1 MSSSS
6 PNTIDLQRIIH
17 LTEISAINLPTSDRY
32 KYKCR
37 VQIASNEGE
46 TLSQRDLFA
55 RMQPSWLIELKNK
68 GDCTISITFCCR
80 EGDITQSWQDIG
92 TVTFATQD
100 YLKGDRNADLE
111 FPISTWDQAPQLKL
125 KARLTE
131 STGEGSSSTVT
142 LFGKQNGIH
151 RVQGRSDSNGIE
163 VELPPELP
171 LTAPEEVIIKDVW
184 NKLRAWKELQMEKF
198 LKRLLLEEP
207 ELEYLFG
214 EAIDSMSDFF
224 YELFDCA
231 IHQLQP
237 ETQIIVGE
245 PLMGVPPEKS
255 DGLDSVE
262 DYGRFFA
269 GIGLRPHHW
278 LKARQVWI
286 WMLPSIPYLE
296 EYDRED
302 LQRGTNS
309 ALYKFF
315 NAHIILPMAEAV
327 KRYDEALPPEMLQK
341 MADCWTVFSQNKQQ
355 MGMEFYQILFEKY
368 PFVLPIF
375 GRADMDYLSLHL
387 FQAVEFL
394 VRCLRSGSSDE
405 MLQELRF
412 LGQVHNFADVPSC
425 AYPAISETMF
435 ALFEKY
441 LPNFTPELRQAW
453 QTLFDR
459 VVNVIKLPML
469 NQERLLKKAKQ
480 FLDLISGEQAWE
492 PEDKER
498 RWKEIREE
506 VKATGIY
513 THTYEELAY
522 GAQVAW
528 RNASKCVGRIAW
540 NNMVIRDRRHITNP
554 DEIFRECQEHVQF
567 ATNGGN
573 LQITMTVFRPK
584 LPKERWGPRIWNSQL
599 YRYAAY
605 EMPDGS
611 ILGDPANLAL
621 TNAIIKKMGWQP
633 PEPRTA
639 YDILPLVI
647 EVPGQETKMYHWQ
660 PDEVL
665 EVHVEHPTIPEF
677 KELGMRWYA
686 IPAISNFSVHIG
698 GIHYGCIPF
707 NGWYMDTEI
716 MRDFLDEYRYNMMED
731 IAKVLK
737 LDTSSEQTL
746 WRDRAALE
754 LNIAILHSFQKAKVT
769 MVDHQTASR
778 QFLTHDLREKKAG
791 RECPGDWGWVVPA
804 AGGSACPVWH
814 HQMRDFY
821 LEPAY
826 HHAADRW
833 DVEDGIDL
841 DQLIAATNEDGDKRD
856 RILILYAS
864 ETGTAEGFA
873 RKAARQ
879 LQQFRPKVMALDEY
893 SVDALAS
900 EKLLLIVT
908 STFGN
913 GEMPSNGK
921 RFLQWVKQQ
930 PGGSLNGLNYSV
942 LGIGSTVYEQFCA
955 AGVAVDKALT
965 KAGANSVVPLHKGD
979 EIKGQA
985 DTFKQWLGLI
995 SRVLGADATSGDAS
1009 NNNAPKL
1016 TVTFLNEAN
1025 VPDSPIAVSSGDRGI
1040 PVPILANDELLQEV
1054 IPGSRST
1061 RYIVFDIAGTDLQ
1074 YETGDHV
1081 AVYPCNPTELVNRLC
1096 DRIGVTANTYFTAAY
1111 VNPDGTTTDDQPP
1124 VAVPTT
1130 VGQLLSE
1137 ELDLSLREPF
1147 NDLLAYLYSS
1157 AQTPQDKQRLEVW
1170 LEILRQG
1177 EENSDTITLKK
1188 TISDNFMSVADLFDE
1203 FPSATVTLEALLE
1216 LLPKQKPRLY
1226 SISSCPLLYPDKIQ
1240 VTIGVLQITTDA
1252 GKVRQGLC
1260 SNYLAGLQPGS
1271 QVRIGVRTS
1280 GFRPPA
1286 DPQAPML
1293 MVGPGTGVSPL
1304 IAFLQYR
1311 EALQNQGTTLGEA
1324 CLYFGCRNHSDFLY
1338 GDQLQSWQ
1346 NRGVLTNLQVA
1357 FSRLTEQK
1365 VYVQGLMQENAEALW
1380 QLLNHP
1386 NCHYYVCGDAKM
1398 ADDVFEVF
1406 MAIAKT
1412 EGKLSHIETI
1422 EFFDKMKQEKRFHA
1436 DVWGVQLNFKQ
1447 AIQQVQKDN
1456 YSKAEKWLERVKQP
1470 TETVVIEESQPVM
1483 A

>member
-1 MSSSS
+1 MLD
-6 PNTIDLQRIIH
+6 PQRIIH
-17 LTEISAINLPTSDRY
+17 LTEISAIDIPATDRY

-37 VQIASNEGE
+37 VQMASNEGE
-46 TLSQRDLFA
+46 PLLQRDLFA
-55 RMQPSWLIELKNK
+55 RMQPSWLVELKNQ
-68 GDCTISITFCCR
+68 GDCTIAITFCCR
-80 EGDITQSWQDIG
+80 EGDISHPWQDVG
-92 TVTFATQD
+92 TVTFDTRES
-100 YLKGDRNADLE
+100 LNGDRSADLE
-111 FPISTWDQAPQLKL
+111 LPITTWGYAPQLKL
-125 KARLTE
+125 KARLTQ
-131 STGEGSSSTVT
+131 SDSEGNSSAVTV
-142 LFGKQNGIH
+142 FSRQNGAQ
-151 RVQGRSDSNGIE
+151 RVQGQADGHGSTE
-163 VELPPELP
+163 VELPQATN
-171 LTAPEEVIIKDVW
+171 LTPSEEVIIKDVW

-214 EAIDSMSDFF
+214 EAIDSASDLF
-224 YELFDCA
+224 YELFDYA
-231 IHQLQP
+231 IHQIQP
-237 ETQIIVGE
+237 ETQVIVGE
-245 PLMGVPPEKS
+245 PLMGVPPEKGN
-255 DGLDSVE
+255 GLDTVE
-262 DYGRFFA
+262 DYGRFFT
-269 GIGLRPHHW
+269 GIGLRPQHW
-278 LKARQVWI
+278 LKARQVWM

-296 EYDRED
+296 DYDRED
-302 LQRGTNS
+302 LHKGANS

-315 NAHIILPMAEAV
+315 NTSIILPMV
-327 KRYDEALPPEMLQK
+327 KAIQHYDDALPPEMLQQ
-341 MADCWTVFSQNKQQ
+341 MADCWGVFSQNKQE
-355 MGMEFYQILFEKY
+355 MGMEFYQILFAKY

-375 GRADMDYLSLHL
+375 GRADMDYLSMHL
-387 FQAVEFL
+387 FQALEFL
-394 VRCLRSGSSDE
+394 VKCLRSGSSDE

-412 LGQVHNFADVPSC
+412 LGQVHSFAEVPTC
-425 AYPAISETMF
+425 AYPAITETLF
-435 ALFEKY
+435 VLFEKY
-441 LPNFTPELRQAW
+441 LPNFTPELRQGW
-453 QTLFDR
+453 QTLMDR
-459 VVNVIKLPML
+459 VITVIKLPML

-480 FLDLISGEQAWE
+480 FLDLISSEQAWE
-492 PEDKER
+492 LEDKER

-506 VKATGIY
+506 VQATGTY
-513 THTYEELAY
+513 TQTYEELAY
-522 GAQVAW
+522 GTQVAW

-540 NNMVIRDRRHITNP
+540 NNMVVRDCRHITDP
-554 DEIFRECQEHVQF
+554 DEMFRECQEHVNF

-584 LPKERWGPRIWNSQL
+584 HPKERWGPRFWNSQL

-605 EMPDGS
+605 QMPDGS
-611 ILGDPANLAL
+611 VMGDPANLTL
-621 TNAIIKKMGWQP
+621 TSAIIKFGWQP
-633 PEPRTA
+633 PEPRSA

-647 EVPGQETKMYHWQ
+647 ELPGQEPKMYHWQ
-660 PDEVL
+660 PEEVL
-665 EVHVEHPTIPEF
+665 EVHIEHPTVPEL
-677 KELGMRWYA
+677 KDMGMRWYA

-698 GIHYGCIPF
+698 GINYGCMPF

-716 MRDFLDEYRYNMMED
+716 MRDFLDEYRYNKMEE
-731 IAKVLK
+731 IAQVLK

-778 QFLTHDLREKKAG
+778 QFLTHDLREKRAG

-804 AGGSACPVWH
+804 TGGSACPVWH

-833 DVEDGIDL
+833 DVEDGIGL
-841 DQLIAATNEDGDKRD
+841 EKVIAVADEDGDKRD

-893 SVDALAS
+893 PVDAIAS
-900 EKLLLIVT
+900 EKLLLVVT

-921 RFLQWVKQQ
+921 HFLQWVKQQ
-930 PGGSLNGLNYSV
+930 PTGSLNGLNYSV

-955 AGVAVDKALT
+955 AGTAINKALA
-965 KAGANSVVPLHKGD
+965 KAGANCAVPLHKGD

-995 SRVLGADATSGDAS
+995 SRVLGADETASGAS
-1009 NNNAPKL
+1009 NNAPKL
-1016 TVTFLNEAN
+1016 TVTFLNETEAQSAI
-1025 VPDSPIAVSSGDRGI
+1025 SPQPSAFSDRGI
-1040 PVPILANDELLQEV
+1040 PAPVLANTELLQEV

-1061 RYIVFDIAGTDLQ
+1061 RYIAFDIAGTDLQ

-1081 AVYPCNPTELVNRLC
+1081 AVYPCNPTDLVNRLC
-1096 DRIGVTANTYFTAAY
+1096 DRIGVTANTYFTAVY
-1111 VNPDGTTTDDQPP
+1111 VNPDGTTSDDQPP
-1124 VAVPTT
+1124 IAVPTT

-1147 NDLLAYLYSS
+1147 NDLLAYLYAF
-1157 AQTPQDKQRLEVW
+1157 AQDMQDKQRLEVW

-1177 EENSDTITLKK
+1177 DDNPDAVTLKK
-1188 TISDNFMSVADLFDE
+1188 TIADNFMSVADLFDE
-1203 FPSATVTLEALLE
+1203 FPAIPVTLEALLE

-1226 SISSCPLLYPDKIQ
+1226 SISSCPLLHPDKIQ
-1240 VTIGVLQITTDA
+1240 VTIGVLQIRTDA
-1252 GKVRQGLC
+1252 DKVRQGLC

-1271 QVRIGVRTS
+1271 QVRISVRTS
-1280 GFRPPA
+1280 DFRPPA

-1311 EALQNQGTTLGEA
+1311 EALQQQGTQLGDA
-1324 CLYFGCRNHSDFLY
+1324 CLYFGCRNHTDFLY
-1338 GDQLQSWQ
+1338 GEQLITWQ
-1346 NRGVLTNLQVA
+1346 NQGVLTDLQVA
-1357 FSRLTEQK
+1357 FSRLTDQK
-1365 VYVQGLMQENAEALW
+1365 VYVQGLMQENSTALW
-1380 QLLNHP
+1380 QSLSHP
-1386 NCHYYVCGDAKM
+1386 QCHYYVCGDAKM
-1398 ADDVFEVF
+1398 ADDVFERF

-1412 EGKLSHIETI
+1412 EGNLSHIESVN
-1422 EFFDKMKQEKRFHA
+1422 FFAKMKQEKRFHT

-1447 AIQQVQKDN
+1447 AIQQMQKDN
-1456 YSKAEKWLERVKQP
+1456 YSKAEKWLNRVQQVP
-1470 TETVVIEESQPVM
+1470 NDQAFTQEILSANLLT
-1483 A
+1483 

>member
-1 MSSSS
+1 MLD
-6 PNTIDLQRIIH
+6 PQRIIH
-17 LTEISAINLPTSDRY
+17 LTEISVVGVPASDRY

-37 VQIASNEGE
+37 VQITSDEGN
-46 TLSQRDLFA
+46 TSTQRDLFA
-55 RMQPSWLIELKNK
+55 RMQPNWLVELKNK
-68 GDCTISITFCCR
+68 GDCTISITLCYR
-80 EGDITQSWQDIG
+80 EGDISQPWHDVE
-92 TVTFATQD
+92 TVTFATHEH
-100 YLKGDRNADLE
+100 LNGARNAELE
-111 FPISTWDQAPQLKL
+111 FPITTWNQAPQLRL
-125 KARLTE
+125 KARLTQ

-142 LFGKQNGIH
+142 VFGKQNGM
-151 RVQGRSDSNGIE
+151 RRGRTDRNGHVE
-163 VELPPELP
+163 VELPPDVP
-171 LTAPEEVIIKDVW
+171 LTPQEEVIVKDVW
-184 NKLRAWKELQMEKF
+184 NKLRAWKELQLEKF
-198 LKRLLLEEP
+198 VKRLLLEEP

-214 EAIDSMSDFF
+214 EAIDSIGDFF
-224 YELFDCA
+224 FELFDCA
-231 IHQLQP
+231 IHELQP
-237 ETQIIVGE
+237 ETQVVVGE
-245 PLMGVPPEKS
+245 PLMGVPPEKG
-255 DGLDSVE
+255 DQFDTVE

-269 GIGLRPHHW
+269 GIGLRSQHW
-278 LKARQVWI
+278 LKARQVWM
-286 WMLPSIPYLE
+286 WMLPSIPYVE

-302 LQRGTNS
+302 LQKGANS

-315 NAHIILPMAEAV
+315 NSHIILPMTTAIR
-327 KRYDEALPPEMLQK
+327 RYDEALPPEMLLK
-341 MADCWTVFSQNKQQ
+341 MADCWEAFSQNKQQ
-355 MGMEFYQILFEKY
+355 MGMEFYQVLFEKY

-394 VRCLRSGSSDE
+394 VKCLRSGSSDE

-412 LGQVHNFADVPSC
+412 LGQVHSFADVPSC
-425 AYPAISETMF
+425 AYPAISDTMF
-435 ALFEKY
+435 VLFEKY
-441 LPNFTPELRQAW
+441 LPNFTPELRRAW
-453 QTLFDR
+453 QILFDR

-480 FLDLISGEQAWE
+480 FLNLISSEQAWE

-498 RWKEIREE
+498 RWKEIKDE
-506 VKATGIY
+506 VKATGTY

-522 GAQVAW
+522 GTQVSW

-540 NNMVIRDRRHITNP
+540 NNMVVRDRRYVTDP
-554 DEIFRECQEHVQF
+554 DEMFRECQEHVQF

-584 LPKERWGPRIWNSQL
+584 LPKERWGPRFWNSQL

-605 EMPDGS
+605 EQPDGS
-611 ILGDPANLAL
+611 VLGDPANLAL
-621 TNAIIKKMGWQP
+621 TNAIIKFGWQP
-633 PEPRTA
+633 PEPRSA

-647 EVPGQETKMYHWQ
+647 EIPGQEPKMYHWQ
-660 PDEVL
+660 PEEVL
-665 EVHVEHPTIPEF
+665 EVHIEHPTIPEF
-677 KELGMRWYA
+677 KNLGMRWYA

-698 GIHYGCIPF
+698 GIHYGCMPF

-731 IAKVLK
+731 IARVLK
-737 LDTSSEQTL
+737 LDTSTEQTL

-833 DVEDGIDL
+833 DVEDGMDL
-841 DQLIAATNEDGDKRD
+841 EQLTAATNEGGDKRD

-864 ETGTAEGFA
+864 ETGTAEGFV

-893 SVDALAS
+893 PVDSLAS

-930 PGGSLNGLNYSV
+930 PAGSLAGLNYSV
-942 LGIGSTVYEQFCA
+942 LGIGSTVYEKFCA
-955 AGVAVDKALT
+955 AGIAIDKALA
-965 KAGANSVVPLHKGD
+965 KAGANCAVPLHKGD

-985 DTFKQWLGLI
+985 DTFKQWVGLI
-995 SRVLGADATSGDAS
+995 SRVLGVDETAGNTQSS
-1009 NNNAPKL
+1009 APKL
-1016 TVTFLNEAN
+1016 TVTFFDQAAN
-1025 VPDSPIAVSSGDRGI
+1025 LALPEVSADRGI
-1040 PVPILANDELLQEV
+1040 PTPIVTNDELLEEV

-1061 RYIVFDIAGTDLQ
+1061 RYIVFDIAGTGLQ
-1074 YETGDHV
+1074 YETGDHI
-1081 AVYPCNPTELVNRLC
+1081 AVHPCNPVELVDRLC

-1111 VNPDGTTTDDQPP
+1111 INPDGTSTDDQPP

-1130 VGQLLSE
+1130 VGHLLSE

-1157 AQTPQDKQRLEVW
+1157 AQAPHDKQRLEVW

-1177 EENSDTITLKK
+1177 EDNSDAVTLKK

-1216 LLPKQKPRLY
+1216 LLPRQKPRLY
-1226 SISSCPLLYPDKIQ
+1226 SISSCPLLHPDKIQ
-1240 VTIGVLQITTDA
+1240 VTIGVLQIKTDA
-1252 GKVRQGLC
+1252 GKIRQGLC

-1271 QVRIGVRTS
+1271 KVRIGVRTS
-1280 GFRPPA
+1280 DFRPPT

-1311 EALQNQGTTLGEA
+1311 EALQQQETALGEA
-1324 CLYFGCRNHSDFLY
+1324 CLYFGCRNKSDFLY
-1338 GDQLQSWQ
+1338 GDQLTAWKDQ
-1346 NRGVLTNLQVA
+1346 GVLSDLQVA
-1357 FSRLTEQK
+1357 FSRLTEKK
-1365 VYVQGLMQENAEALW
+1365 VYVQGLMQENAQALW
-1380 QLLNHP
+1380 TLLSHP

-1406 MAIAKT
+1406 MAIVKT
-1412 EGKLSHIETI
+1412 QGNLSHIETV

-1456 YSKAEKWLERVKQP
+1456 YSKAEKWLERVKQSI
-1470 TETVVIEESQPVM
+1470 ETSETAEEFQSVM
-1483 A
+1483 I